1 MAVAFPTRNQPL
13 GELNMTPL
21 IDVLLVILVM
31 LILSVPLGSHS
42 LQYDL
47 PGKGPRVGINDMR
60 NRITIDAGDRLR
72 WNGTPV
78 AEAGLMAVLRRVAA
92 MEPEPQVEFAPDAAA
107 SYRASARVLQLGKAS
122 GVTNFGFVDNEKY
135 RVFNAG

>member
-1 MAVAFPTRNQPL
+1 MAVAFTTRNQPL

-31 LILSVPLGSHS
+31 LILSVPLASHS

-47 PGKGPRVGINDMR
+47 PGEGRTFEPNDLR
-60 NRITIDAGDRLR
+60 NRITIDVGDRLR

-78 AEAGLMAVLRRVAA
+78 AEAELMAVLRKVAA

-107 SYRASARVLQLGKAS
+107 SYRASARVLQLVKAS

-135 RVFNAG
+135 RVFSAG

>member
-1 MAVAFPTRNQPL
+1 MAVAFSARNDPL

-31 LILSVPLGSHS
+31 LILSVPLATHN

-47 PGKGPRVGINDMR
+47 PGEGRQIEPNALR
-60 NRITIDAGDRLR
+60 NRITIDADDRVR

-78 AEAGLMAVLRRVAA
+78 AEAELLAVLRRAAA
-92 MEPEPQVEFAPDAAA
+92 MEPEPQVEFAPEAAA
-107 SYRASARVLQLGKAS
+107 SYRASARVLQLVKAS

-135 RVFNAG
+135 RVFGSR